1 MCGNL
6 FEIYTIHFRFECLY
20 LSHPSMQMQ
29 GKDVWIRDRDEF
41 LFYMQSLHTY
51 CRVSC
56 HLIDLLLRHIVKYLG
71 CARVR
76 GGRLAAGLLAE
87 GRPCLPCLPCLPW
100 EEWQTV
106 LANEALSHRLTERG
120 SQLRGGGGRSRN
132 ADVEHLQLSQGVAS
146 LKPDESEGCSSVSGG
161 RTIRLCSSWPA
172 STQVLPTFPFVPVRI
187 TKMVLANS
195 F

>member
-6 FEIYTIHFRFECLY
+6 FEIYTIHFRFECLH

-41 LFYMQSLHTY
+41 LFCMQSLHTY

-106 LANEALSHRLTERG
+106 LANEALSHSLTEHG
-120 SQLRGGGGRSRN
+120 SQLQECVCSMGFHHCFGDLFLTLCLRAAVISPKCG
-132 ADVEHLQLSQGVAS
+132 LLTQTL
-146 LKPDESEGCSSVSGG
+146 LIIGCE
-161 RTIRLCSSWPA
+161 
-172 STQVLPTFPFVPVRI
+172 
-187 TKMVLANS
+187 
-195 F
+195 